1 MGIEVYINMNLAYAG
16 QKFRKTAIY
25 YPHISSN
32 DGERL
37 SYSIQGLEFK
47 CSEFELTRVN
57 RMILAEGINANAPTL
72 AIITTD
78 PRAIGFEPDDK
89 INYNDHDYNI
99 LYRGKIKNY
108 ATPNSVAYVIGLN

>member
-1 MGIEVYINMNLAYAG
+1 MNLAYAG
-16 QKFRKTAIY
+16 QKFKETAIW

-37 SYSIQGLEFK
+37 SYSIQGYEFK
-47 CSEFELTRVN
+47 CANFEHTRVN
-57 RMILAEGINANAPTL
+57 RMIVAEGVQSPSATL

-78 PRAIGFEPDDK
+78 PKAIEFEPDDK
-89 INYNDHDYNI
+89 IRYQGHDHNV

-108 ATPNSVAYVIGLN
+108 ATPRSVAYVIGLN

>member
-1 MGIEVYINMNLAYAG
+1 MNLAYGG

-25 YPHISSN
+25 YPHISSA

-37 SYSIQGLEFK
+37 SYSIAGYTFR
-47 CSEFELTRVN
+47 CADFEQARVN
-57 RMILAEGINANAPTL
+57 RMILAEGVNVNAPTL

-78 PRAIGFEPDDK
+78 PRAIDFEPDDK
-89 INYNDHDYNI
+89 VNYNGHDYNI

-108 ATPNSVAYVIGLN
+108 ATPNSVAYVLGLN